1 LPEPVWGPSG
11 AVMICLIRGFG
22 CVEGLAPIVF
32 AAVTA
37 AVLAGCQTTQPTE
50 MTASRGAAAAD
61 GERSAPRLAERYR
74 ADPNDADAALH
85 YAGALHATGRRV
97 QALAV
102 LEQASVQHPKN
113 RGVLTAYGL
122 ALADIGHYK
131 RALEVFD
138 RAHADGAPDWRI
150 LSVQGAA
157 LDQIGRHED
166 AQRYY
171 ATALRLEPDE
181 LSVLSNLGLSYA
193 LAKDLVRA
201 EATLRRAASQSRTD
215 ARVRESL
222 ALVMGLQR
230 SGAPAGGVAG
240 RPQTEIKVAQLRQA
254 LALQNGW
261 REPPE
266 WEKPQL
272 RAEGS

>member
-1 LPEPVWGPSG
+1 MPEPVWGPDG
-11 AVMICLIRGFG
+11 AVMICSIRGFG

-37 AVLAGCQTTQPTE
+37 AVLGGCQTTQPTE
-50 MTASRGAAAAD
+50 MTASGGAAA
-61 GERSAPRLAERYR
+61 ERSAPRPAERYR
-74 ADPNDADAALH
+74 ADPNDPDAAVD
-85 YAGALHATGRRV
+85 YV
-97 QALAV
+97 
-102 LEQASVQHPKN
+102 
-113 RGVLTAYGL
+113 
-122 ALADIGHYK
+122 GHYR
-131 RALEVFD
+131 RALDVLD

-171 ATALRLEPDE
+171 ATALRLAPDE
-181 LSVLSNLGLSYA
+181 PSVLSNLGLSYA

-201 EATLRRAASQSRTD
+201 EATLRRAASQSRND

-230 SGAPAGGVAG
+230 PGLPAGSVAG
-240 RPQTEIKVAQLRQA
+240 LPPTETKVAQLRQA
-254 LALQNGW
+254 LAQQNGW